1 MALSLIK
8 EFKQK
13 QKISLT
19 PLLKKSIDLLQLSR
33 YELIQKIDHEIE
45 INPFVEKEISED
57 FDIDENYNDTS
68 FDFNVAAVENLRD
81 TLINQINDLRLEVKD
96 KEIALTIVDCI
107 DESGQ
112 LIDDIDEINKMIQ
125 GKTSVQDIEDILL
138 NIIHNLEPIGI
149 GYRNFKECIKIQINK
164 KDFNNKIK
172 ELCLEML
179 NQNQLDSLNE
189 INSTFLNKG
198 FDESDIEKA
207 MLEIKSCDL
216 SPGLN
221 FENTNYVIPDLKI
234 ELTNESLSVNF
245 INDNFPTIKIDEDL
259 IEQTNLQLKNKPNKK
274 LAEKIQDAKWL
285 LSSVKKRNDTV
296 MRVGELICK
305 KQIYF
310 FQENPLKINPLSNKN
325 LSDELSLHPSTISRI
340 LRSKYIDTPKGI
352 IPLKSLLVSSVS
364 KTRDVTPIQLMQ
376 LIESIIQEEK
386 KPKSDN
392 QIALELN
399 RRGFNLARRTITK
412 YRKKLNIASSR
423 NRYSNIQ

>member
-1 MALSLIK
+1 MAISLIK
-8 EFKQK
+8 EFRQK

-33 YELIQKIDHEIE
+33 YELIQKIDREIE

-57 FDIDENYNDTS
+57 FDIDENYNDSS

-81 TLINQINDLRLEVKD
+81 TLINQINDLRLDTND
-96 KEIALTIVDCI
+96 KEIALAIVDCI

-112 LIDDIDEINKMIQ
+112 LIDDIDEINIMMQ
-125 GKTSVQDIEDILL
+125 GRSSVKDVEDILL
-138 NIIHNLEPIGI
+138 NIIHNLEPLGV

-164 KDFNNKIK
+164 KDFNKKIK
-172 ELCLEML
+172 ELCLQIL

-189 INSTFLNKG
+189 INNTFLNKG
-198 FDESDIEKA
+198 YDKSDIEKA

-234 ELTNESLSVNF
+234 ELSNESLSVNF
-245 INDNFPTIKIDEDL
+245 INDTFPTIKIDEDL
-259 IEQTNLQLKNKPNKK
+259 IEQTNLQLKNKPNKQ

-296 MRVGELICK
+296 MQVGELICK
-305 KQIYF
+305 RQISF
-310 FQENPLKINPLSNKN
+310 LQDNPLKINPLSNKN
-325 LSDELSLHPSTISRI
+325 LSDELGLHPSTISRI

-376 LIESIIQEEK
+376 LIESIIQEER

-392 QIALELN
+392 EIALELN
-399 RRGFNLARRTITK
+399 KRGFNLARRTITK

-423 NRYSNIQ
+423 NR

>member
-1 MALSLIK
+1 MAISLIK
-8 EFKQK
+8 EFRQK

-33 YELIQKIDHEIE
+33 YELIQKIDREIE

-57 FDIDENYNDTS
+57 FDTDENYNDSS

-81 TLINQINDLRLEVKD
+81 TLINQINDLRLDEHD
-96 KEIALTIVDCI
+96 KGIALTIIDCI

-112 LIDDIDEINKMIQ
+112 LIEDINEINKMML
-125 GKTSVQDIEDILL
+125 GRTSAQDIEDILL
-138 NIIHNLEPIGI
+138 NVIHNLEPIGV
-149 GYRNFKECIKIQINK
+149 GYRNFKECIKIQIVK

-172 ELCLEML
+172 ELCLQIL
-179 NQNQLDSLNE
+179 NQNQLDSLSE
-189 INSTFLNKG
+189 INSTFLSKG
-198 FDESDIEKA
+198 YDESDIEKA
-207 MLEIKSCDL
+207 MSEIKSCDL

-234 ELTNESLSVNF
+234 ELKNESLSVNF
-245 INDNFPTIKIDEDL
+245 INDTFPTIKIDEEL
-259 IEQTNLQLKNKPNKK
+259 IEQTSLQLKNKPNKQ

-296 MRVGELICK
+296 MQVGELICK
-305 KQIYF
+305 RQISF
-310 FQENPLKINPLSNKN
+310 LQDNPLKINPLTNKN
-325 LSDELSLHPSTISRI
+325 LSDELGLHPSTISRI

-352 IPLKSLLVSSVS
+352 IPLKSLLISSVS
-364 KTRDVTPIQLMQ
+364 KTRDVTPNQLMQ

-392 QIALELN
+392 KIALELN
-399 RRGFNLARRTITK
+399 KRGFNLARRTISK

-423 NRYSNIQ
+423 NR

>member
-1 MALSLIK
+1 MAISLIK
-8 EFKQK
+8 EFRQK

-33 YELIQKIDHEIE
+33 YELIQKIDREIE

-57 FDIDENYNDTS
+57 FDTDKNYNDSS

-81 TLINQINDLRLEVKD
+81 TLINQINDLRLDEHD
-96 KEIALTIVDCI
+96 KGIALTIIDCI

-112 LIDDIDEINKMIQ
+112 LIEDINEINKMMQ
-125 GKTSVQDIEDILL
+125 GRTSAQDIEDILL
-138 NIIHNLEPIGI
+138 NVIHNLEPIGV
-149 GYRNFKECIKIQINK
+149 GYRNFKECIKIQIIK

-172 ELCLEML
+172 ELCLQIL
-179 NQNQLDSLNE
+179 NQNQLDSLSE
-189 INSTFLNKG
+189 INSTFLSKG
-198 FDESDIEKA
+198 YDESDIEKA
-207 MLEIKSCDL
+207 MSEIKSCDL

-234 ELTNESLSVNF
+234 ELKNKSLSVNF
-245 INDNFPTIKIDEDL
+245 INDTFPTIKIDEEL
-259 IEQTNLQLKNKPNKK
+259 IEQTSLQLKNKPNKQ

-296 MRVGELICK
+296 MQVGELICK
-305 KQIYF
+305 RQISF
-310 FQENPLKINPLSNKN
+310 LQDNPLKINSLSNKN
-325 LSDELSLHPSTISRI
+325 LSDELGLHPSTISRI

-352 IPLKSLLVSSVS
+352 IPLKSLLISSVS
-364 KTRDVTPIQLMQ
+364 KTRDVTPSQLMQ

-392 QIALELN
+392 KIALELN
-399 RRGFNLARRTITK
+399 KRGFNLARRTISK

-423 NRYSNIQ
+423 NR

>member
-1 MALSLIK
+1 MALSLLK

-33 YELIQKIDHEIE
+33 YELIQKIDHEID

-57 FDIDENYNDTS
+57 FDIDENYNDAN

-81 TLINQINDLRLEVKD
+81 TLINQINDLRLEDKD

-112 LIDDIDEINKMIQ
+112 LIDDIDEINKMVQ
-125 GKTSVQDIEDILL
+125 GKTAVQDIEDILL

-164 KDFNNKIK
+164 KDFNKKIK
-172 ELCLEML
+172 QLCLEML

-189 INSTFLNKG
+189 INSIFLNKG

-245 INDNFPTIKIDEDL
+245 INDSFPTINIDEDL
-259 IEQTNLQLKNKPNKK
+259 IEQTNLELKNKPNKK

-305 KQIYF
+305 KQISF

-352 IPLKSLLVSSVS
+352 IPLRSLLISSVS

-392 QIALELN
+392 KIALELN

-423 NRYSNIQ
+423 NR

>member
-1 MALSLIK
+1 MAISLIK
-8 EFKQK
+8 EFRQK

-33 YELIQKIDHEIE
+33 YELIQKIDREIE

-57 FDIDENYNDTS
+57 FDTDENYNDSS

-81 TLINQINDLRLEVKD
+81 TLINQINDLRLDEHD
-96 KEIALTIVDCI
+96 KGIALTIIDCI

-112 LIDDIDEINKMIQ
+112 LIEDINEINKMMQ
-125 GKTSVQDIEDILL
+125 GRTSAQDIEDILL
-138 NIIHNLEPIGI
+138 NVIHNLEPIGV

-164 KDFNNKIK
+164 KDFNKKIK
-172 ELCLEML
+172 ELCLQIL
-179 NQNQLDSLNE
+179 NQNQLDSLSE
-189 INSTFLNKG
+189 INSTFLSKG
-198 FDESDIEKA
+198 YDESDIEKA
-207 MLEIKSCDL
+207 MSEIKSCDL

-234 ELTNESLSVNF
+234 VLKNESLSINF
-245 INDNFPTIKIDEDL
+245 INDTFPTIKIDEEL
-259 IEQTNLQLKNKPNKK
+259 IEQTSLQLKNKPNKE

-296 MRVGELICK
+296 MQVGELICK
-305 KQIYF
+305 RQISF
-310 FQENPLKINPLSNKN
+310 LQDNPLKINPLSNKN
-325 LSDELSLHPSTISRI
+325 LSDELGLHPSTISRI

-352 IPLKSLLVSSVS
+352 IPLKSLLISSVS
-364 KTRDVTPIQLMQ
+364 KTRDVTPNQLMQ

-392 QIALELN
+392 KIALELN
-399 RRGFNLARRTITK
+399 KRGFNLARRTISK

-423 NRYSNIQ
+423 NR

>member
-1 MALSLIK
+1 MAISLIK
-8 EFKQK
+8 EFRQK

-57 FDIDENYNDTS
+57 FDTDENYNDSS

-81 TLINQINDLRLEVKD
+81 TLINQINDLRLDEHD
-96 KEIALTIVDCI
+96 KGIALTIIDCI

-112 LIDDIDEINKMIQ
+112 LIEDINEINKMML
-125 GKTSVQDIEDILL
+125 GRTSAQDIEDILL
-138 NIIHNLEPIGI
+138 NVIHNLEPIGV
-149 GYRNFKECIKIQINK
+149 GYRNFKECIKIQIVK

-172 ELCLEML
+172 ELCLQIL
-179 NQNQLDSLNE
+179 NQNQLDSLSE
-189 INSTFLNKG
+189 INSTFLSKG
-198 FDESDIEKA
+198 YDESDIEKA
-207 MLEIKSCDL
+207 MSEIKSCDL

-234 ELTNESLSVNF
+234 ELKNESLSVNF
-245 INDNFPTIKIDEDL
+245 INDTFPTIKIDEEL
-259 IEQTNLQLKNKPNKK
+259 IEQTSLQLKNKPNKQ

-296 MRVGELICK
+296 MQVGELICK
-305 KQIYF
+305 RQISF
-310 FQENPLKINPLSNKN
+310 LQDNPLKINPLSNKN
-325 LSDELSLHPSTISRI
+325 LSDELGLHPSTISRI

-352 IPLKSLLVSSVS
+352 IPLKSLLISSVS
-364 KTRDVTPIQLMQ
+364 KTRDVTPNQLMQ

-392 QIALELN
+392 KIALELN
-399 RRGFNLARRTITK
+399 KRGFNLARRTISK

-423 NRYSNIQ
+423 NR

>member
-1 MALSLIK
+1 MALSLVK

-33 YELIQKIDHEIE
+33 YELIQKIDHEID

-57 FDIDENYNDTS
+57 FDIDENYNDAN

-81 TLINQINDLRLEVKD
+81 TLINQINDLRLEDKD

-112 LIDDIDEINKMIQ
+112 LIDDIDEINKMVQ
-125 GKTSVQDIEDILL
+125 GKTAVQDIEDILL

-149 GYRNFKECIKIQINK
+149 GYRNLKECINIKINK
-164 KDFNNKIK
+164 KDFNKKIK
-172 ELCLEML
+172 QLCLEML

-189 INSTFLNKG
+189 INSIFLNKG

-245 INDNFPTIKIDEDL
+245 INDSFPTINIDEDL
-259 IEQTNLQLKNKPNKK
+259 IEQTNLELKNKPNKK

-325 LSDELSLHPSTISRI
+325 LSDQLSLHPSTISRI

-352 IPLKSLLVSSVS
+352 IPLKSLLMSSVS

-392 QIALELN
+392 KIALELN

-423 NRYSNIQ
+423 NR